1 MASNL
6 EDELAALKLCAKTG
20 IYKNKIA
27 VASSKPKNTQLPVVS
42 FGKFSSILFCIY
54 CINKILVT

>member
-42 FGKFSSILFCIY
+42 LVNSLVFCFVFIAL
-54 CINKILVT
+54 IKSL